1 MARFSETLSLRQYPS
16 LQLETRTFTGEDQ
29 YTVVPRT
36 LCDPHALLANAVV
49 PGV

>member
-1 MARFSETLSLRQYPS
+1 MARLSETLRQCQYPS
-16 LQLETRTFTGEDQ
+16 LQLEARTFTGEHH

-36 LCDPHALLANAVV
+36 LCDPPALLANAVV